1 MFIFLPTLTLYARE
15 LVILNTIAI
24 LRFQRFMFCMNNDC
38 MMLRYS
44 TLGCSIACLIRTTH
58 AGDSLVLEEEE
69 GFKMY

>member
-44 TLGCSIACLIRTTH
+44 TLACLIRTTH